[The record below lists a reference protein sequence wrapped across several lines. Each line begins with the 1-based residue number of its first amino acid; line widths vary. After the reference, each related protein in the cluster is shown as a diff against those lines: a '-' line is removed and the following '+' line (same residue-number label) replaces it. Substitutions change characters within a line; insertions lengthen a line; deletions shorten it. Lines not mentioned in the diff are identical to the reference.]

1 MEMVHGANHG
11 EWVAETL
18 SQLEMGHCFLC
29 SPVITA
35 ASPGILCPF
44 GMLLSSLC
52 LYFSLPCPSS
62 LGPCQL
68 LVTEPLDN
76 LFPVPKIPSVCAD
89 ATQSLVPMCVPET
102 LPSVLTSCL

>member
-1 MEMVHGANHG
+1 MEKVHRANHG

-29 SPVITA
+29 PPVITA
-35 ASPGILCPF
+35 ATPGIPCPS

-52 LYFSLPCPSS
+52 LYFSLPCLSS

-76 LFPVPKIPSVCAD
+76 LFLVPKIPSVCAE
-89 ATQSLVPMCVPET
+89 APQSPVPVYVPET